1 MKQKD
6 IIFILVPIVIFV
18 IAWIVFN
25 IYHSAARSTIS
36 EEQKTNLLPI
46 SPNFDTKTI
55 SEIKAR
61 RRVDPLYRI
70 SRETSI
76 ATGAG
81 EIEKEII
88 QTAP

>member
-6 IIFILVPIVIFV
+6 IIFILVPVVIFV
-18 IAWIVFN
+18 IAWVVFN

-36 EEQKTNLLPI
+36 EIQKANLVPI

-61 RRVDPLYRI
+61 KRVEPLYRV
-70 SRETSI
+70 ETSI
-76 ATGAG
+76 ATPAS
-81 EIEKEII
+81 EIE
-88 QTAP
+88 

>member
-6 IIFILVPIVIFV
+6 IIFILVPIVMFV

-36 EEQKTNLLPI
+36 EIQKANLAPI

-55 SEIKAR
+55 SEIKSR
-61 RRVDPLYRI
+61 RRIYPLYRAG
-70 SRETSI
+70 TSI
-76 ATGAG
+76 ATPAS
-81 EIEKEII
+81 ETE
-88 QTAP
+88 